1 MGKSAIFLCFVPLVA
16 IVILS
21 GCTSSQSTAG
31 AAKDDLAGIEKGSD
45 LPMKSRYNRLNIY
58 LAEFIGRMQ
67 DNLVQQKTVETVLRS
82 QISDRSPGDRFPRRS
97 P

>member
-1 MGKSAIFLCFVPLVA
+1 MGKSAIFLCFILLVA

-21 GCTSSQSTAG
+21 GCTSSQSTAA
-31 AAKDDLAGIEKGSD
+31 AAKDDLAGMEKGSD
-45 LPMKSRYNRLNIY
+45 LPLKSRYNRLNVY
-58 LAEFIGRMQ
+58 LAGFIGRMQ
-67 DNLVQQKTVETVLRS
+67 DNLIQQKTLETILRS